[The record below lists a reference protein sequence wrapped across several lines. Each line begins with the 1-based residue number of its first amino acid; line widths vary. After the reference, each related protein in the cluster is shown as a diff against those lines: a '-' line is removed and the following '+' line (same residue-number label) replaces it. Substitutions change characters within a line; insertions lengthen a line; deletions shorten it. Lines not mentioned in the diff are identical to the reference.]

1 MFLFVCLYSILET
14 VKERYGC
21 EIMNTIALQIYG
33 YVSERI
39 QDDYCPTV
47 REICHDLGIKST
59 STVHKYLNLLVSQG
73 MLEKADGLNRSLK
86 LPGNG
91 HSARIPV
98 LGKVAAGLP
107 ITAVEN
113 IEGYIPFSGISG
125 SAKEV
130 FALRVQ
136 GESMINV
143 GIFDGDYIIARQTAY
158 AENGQMVVA
167 MIDDSATVKT
177 FYKEKGY
184 YRLQPENDYM
194 EPIIAADVLILGRVI
209 GLVRN
214 YE

>member
-1 MFLFVCLYSILET
+1 
-14 VKERYGC
+14 
-21 EIMNTIALQIYG
+21 MNTIALQIYE
-33 YVSERI
+33 YVSARI

-47 REICHDLGIKST
+47 REICQDLGIKST
-59 STVHKYLNLLVSQG
+59 STVHKYLNLLVERG
-73 MLEKADGLNRSLK
+73 LLEKADGLNRSLR

-98 LGKVAAGLP
+98 LGKVAAGVP

-113 IEGYIPFSGISG
+113 IEGYIPFSGIRG
-125 SAKEV
+125 SSKEV

-136 GESMINV
+136 GESMINA
-143 GIFDGDYIIARQTAY
+143 GIFDGDYIVARRTSY

-167 MIDDSATVKT
+167 LVEDGATVKT
-177 FYKEKGY
+177 FYKEHGH

-194 EPIIAADVLILGRVI
+194 EPIIAAEVMILGKVI